1 MTWRWPRAAI
11 ASCASPTAYWLA
23 MSACPPRW
31 PRNDGRR
38 NDGLAMNLAF
48 RLARREMR
56 SGLAG
61 FRLFIACLALGVAA
75 IAGILSFSRAVE
87 EGLRADAR
95 EILGGDVAISL
106 LYREATPEQIE
117 FMKTRGELTRWIDSR
132 AMARPT
138 KSDGRPT
145 LVQLK
150 AVEPGYPLYG
160 AIELKGGGSLA
171 DALARRDNIWGAVV
185 EESALK
191 RMNLTPGDRLRV
203 GDVTVEVRGIIGRE
217 PDRGLNA
224 FASLGPRLM
233 IPFEAVAESG
243 LVQPGS
249 LLNWEYRLRLAPG
262 VSDVA
267 TINALKSRFPDAGW
281 RLRGLAEAGGG
292 IRFWLDR
299 LTQFIGLI
307 GLASLLVGGVGVGNA
322 ISSFLAG
329 RLRTIATM
337 KCLGAPERLIFST
350 YFIELAALAVLG
362 ILVGLALGA
371 ALPFLA
377 QSVIAEVLPVRAR
390 VALYAEPL
398 AVAASF
404 GLLVSLLFALMPLM
418 RARRVPAATLMR
430 GAVVATGG
438 RLPWRDA
445 LLIGTVA
452 MALAAFTIFTADSR
466 AIAGW
471 FVLGAVAAFVAFPL
485 LARLLMMAAA
495 HAGKPRLAGL
505 RLALANLHRP
515 GAPTP
520 IVMLSLGLGLTVLV
534 ATALIEGNLREQLT
548 RRIPSD
554 APAFFF
560 VDIQS
565 TQMPD
570 FEKAL
575 AAVAGAGRLDKVPS
589 LRGRIVRIG
598 GRPVNE
604 MAVPPE
610 ARWAVEGDR
619 GVTYAATPPE
629 GSRIVAGQWW
639 PPDYRGPQLI
649 SFDETLAKAFGLGL
663 GDTITVNVLGRDIDA
678 KIASLRRIEWTT
690 LSINFVFVYSPGI
703 LDKAPHTFL
712 ATVKATPDAEDAIF
726 KTVTEQF
733 PNVTVVR
740 IRDAIETAA
749 DVLGNIGL
757 ASRVIGFLSILAGV
771 LVLAGAMLRTQQRR
785 VHEAVVMKVLGATR
799 ARIAGIFA
807 WEFAALGLATAVAAL
822 GVGTLGAYLVVT
834 RLMRL
839 DWTFLPTVAVAVA
852 LGAMAVTL
860 AFGLAGT
867 LAALRQ
873 RPLALL
879 RNE

>member
-1 MTWRWPRAAI
+1 
-11 ASCASPTAYWLA
+11 
-23 MSACPPRW
+23 
-31 PRNDGRR
+31 
-38 NDGLAMNLAF
+38 
-48 RLARREMR
+48 MR
-56 SGLAG
+56 GGLAG

-75 IAGILSFSRAVE
+75 IAAILSFSRAVE

-95 EILGGDVAISL
+95 EILGGDVAVSL

-117 FMKTRGELTRWIDSR
+117 FLKSRGQFVRWIDSR
-132 AMARPT
+132 AMARPV
-138 KSDGRPT
+138 KPAGRPT

-150 AVEPGYPLYG
+150 AIEPAYPLYG
-160 AIELKGGGSLA
+160 AVELKSGGTLA
-171 DALARRDNIWGAVV
+171 DALAQRDGVWGAVV
-185 EESALK
+185 EEAALR
-191 RMNLTPGDRLRV
+191 RMNIALGDRLRI
-203 GDVTVEVRGIIGRE
+203 GDATVEVRDILTRE

-233 IPFEAVAESG
+233 IPFAAAGETG

-249 LLNWEYRLRLAPG
+249 LLNWEYRLRLPPG
-262 VSDVA
+262 DSDKA
-267 TINALKSRFPDAGW
+267 AIDALKARFPDAGW
-281 RLRGLAEAGGG
+281 RVRGLAEAGGG

-307 GLASLLVGGVGVGNA
+307 GLSSLLVGGVGVGNA
-322 ISSFLAG
+322 IASFLAG
-329 RLRTIATM
+329 RLRTIAIL
-337 KCLGAPERLIFST
+337 KCLGAPERLVFTT
-350 YFIELAALAVLG
+350 YFAQLAALALLGVL
-362 ILVGLALGA
+362 LGVA
-371 ALPFLA
+371 IGGALPFLA
-377 QSVIAEVLPVRAR
+377 QSVIADVLPVRAR
-390 VALYAEPL
+390 VALYAGPI
-398 AVAASF
+398 ATAGTF
-404 GLLVSLLFALMPLM
+404 GLLVALLFTLVPLL
-418 RARRVPAATLMR
+418 RARRIPAATLMR
-430 GAVVATGG
+430 GAVVAVAG

-445 LLIGTVA
+445 LPILA
-452 MALAAFTIFTADSR
+452 AALALAAFTVFTADSR
-466 AIAGW
+466 RIAGW
-471 FVLGAVAAFVAFPL
+471 FVLGAVGAFIAFPL
-485 LARLLMMAAA
+485 LARLLMLVAAR
-495 HAGKPRLAGL
+495 AGKPRLAGL

-548 RRIPSD
+548 KRIPSD

-565 TQMPD
+565 NQMPE
-570 FEKAL
+570 FEKTL
-575 AAVAGAGRLDKVPS
+575 AAIPGAGPLDKVPS
-589 LRGRIVRIG
+589 LRGRIVKIG
-598 GRPVNE
+598 GKPVSE
-604 MAVPPE
+604 IAVPSE

-639 PPDYRGPQLI
+639 PADYRGPQLI
-649 SFDETLAKAFGLGL
+649 SFDEALARAFGLGI
-663 GDTITVNVLGRDIDA
+663 GDTITVNVLGRDIEA
-678 KIASLRRIEWTT
+678 TIASLRRIEWTT
-690 LSINFVFVYSPGI
+690 LSINFVFVYSPGL

-712 ATVKATPDAEDAIF
+712 ATVKAKPDAEDAIF
-726 KTVTEQF
+726 AAVTDHF

-749 DVLGNIGL
+749 GVLGNIGL

-771 LVLAGAMLRTQQRR
+771 LVLAGAMLATQQRR

-822 GVGTLGAYLVVT
+822 GVGTAAAYFVIN
-834 RLMRL
+834 RLMGL
-839 DWTFLPTVAVAVA
+839 DWTFLPAVAVAVA
-852 LGAMAVTL
+852 AGATALTL

-867 LAALRQ
+867 LTALRQ

>member
-1 MTWRWPRAAI
+1 M
-11 ASCASPTAYWLA
+11 
-23 MSACPPRW
+23 
-31 PRNDGRR
+31 
-38 NDGLAMNLAF
+38 
-48 RLARREMR
+48 
-56 SGLAG
+56 
-61 FRLFIACLALGVAA
+61 
-75 IAGILSFSRAVE
+75 
-87 EGLRADAR
+87 
-95 EILGGDVAISL
+95 
-106 LYREATPEQIE
+106 
-117 FMKTRGELTRWIDSR
+117 RWIDSR

-150 AVEPGYPLYG
+150 AVEPAYPLYG
-160 AIELKGGGSLA
+160 TVELQGGSSLA
-171 DALARRDNIWGAVV
+171 DALAKRDGVWGAVV
-185 EESALK
+185 EESALR
-191 RMNLTPGDRLRV
+191 RMNMALGERVKV
-203 GDVTVEVRGIIGRE
+203 GDVTVEVRGIIARE

-233 IPFEAVAESG
+233 IPFEAVTESG
-243 LVQPGS
+243 LIQPGS
-249 LLNWEYRLRLAPG
+249 LLNWEYRLRLPPG
-262 VSDVA
+262 TSDVA
-267 TINALKSRFPDAGW
+267 AINALKGRFPDAGW
-281 RLRGLAEAGGG
+281 RVRGLAEAGGG

-329 RLRTIATM
+329 RLRTIAIM
-337 KCLGAPERLIFST
+337 KCLGAPERLVLST
-350 YFIELAALAVLG
+350 YLIQLSALALLG
-362 ILVGLALGA
+362 VAIGLAIGA

-377 QSVIAEVLPVRAR
+377 QSLIAEVLPVRAR
-390 VALYAEPL
+390 VALYVEPL
-398 AVAASF
+398 AIAGAF
-404 GLLVSLLFALMPLM
+404 GLLVSLMFTLMPLTH
-418 RARRVPAATLMR
+418 ARRVPAATLMR
-430 GAVVATGG
+430 GAVVAASG

-445 LLIGTVA
+445 LLIGAVA

-466 AIAGW
+466 SIAAW
-471 FVLGAVAAFVAFPL
+471 FVLGAVAAFIAFPL
-485 LARLLMMAAA
+485 LARLLMLAAA

-548 RRIPSD
+548 QRIPSD

-565 TQMPD
+565 TQMPA
-570 FEKAL
+570 FEKAI
-575 AAVAGAGRLDKVPS
+575 AAIPGAGALDKVPS
-589 LRGRIVRIG
+589 LRGRIVKLG
-598 GRPVNE
+598 GKPTSEV
-604 MAVPPE
+604 AVPPE
-610 ARWAVEGDR
+610 ARWAVDGDR
-619 GVTYAATPPE
+619 GVTYSATPPE
-629 GSRIVAGQWW
+629 GSRIVAGEWW
-639 PPDYRGPQLI
+639 PTDYHGPQLI
-649 SFDETLAKAFGLGL
+649 SFDEALAKAFGLGL
-663 GDTITVNVLGRDIDA
+663 GDTITVNVLGRDIEA
-678 KIASLRRIEWTT
+678 TIASLRRIEWTT
-690 LSINFVFVYSPGI
+690 LAINFVFVYSPGT

-726 KTVTEQF
+726 KTVTDQF

-749 DVLGNIGL
+749 GVLGNIGL

-771 LVLAGAMLRTQQRR
+771 LVLAGAMLATQQRR

-807 WEFAALGLATAVAAL
+807 WEFAALGLATAIAAL
-822 GVGTLGAYLVVT
+822 GVGTLGAYLVVQ
-834 RLMRL
+834 RLMGL
-839 DWTFLPTVAVAVA
+839 DWIFLPMVAVGVA
-852 LGAMAVTL
+852 LGAMALTL

>member
-1 MTWRWPRAAI
+1 MTLAQPLPLEGEKSPKGGPRL
-11 ASCASPTAYWLA
+11 P
-23 MSACPPRW
+23 
-31 PRNDGRR
+31 
-38 NDGLAMNLAF
+38 LAF
-48 RLARREMR
+48 RLAAREMR
-56 SGLAG
+56 GGLAG

-95 EILGGDVAISL
+95 EILGGDVAVSL

-117 FMKTRGELTRWIDSR
+117 FMKSRGQFVRWIDSR
-132 AMARPT
+132 AMARPV
-138 KSDGRPT
+138 KPHGRPT
-145 LVQLK
+145 LVQMK
-150 AVEPGYPLYG
+150 AVEPDYPLYG
-160 AIELKGGGSLA
+160 VTELKGGGTLA
-171 DALARRDNIWGAVV
+171 DALAQRNGVWGAVV
-185 EESALK
+185 EDSALR
-191 RMNLTPGDRLRV
+191 RMNVALGDRVRI
-203 GDVTVEVRGIIGRE
+203 GDATVEVRDVLTRE

-233 IPFEAVAESG
+233 IPFAAVADTG

-249 LLNWEYRLRLAPG
+249 LLNWEYRLRLPPG
-262 VSDVA
+262 TFDKA
-267 TINALKSRFPDAGW
+267 TIDALKSRFPDAGW
-281 RLRGLAEAGGG
+281 RVRGLAEAGGG

-307 GLASLLVGGVGVGNA
+307 GLSSLLVGGVGVGNA
-322 ISSFLAG
+322 IASFLAG
-329 RLRTIATM
+329 RLRTIAIL
-337 KCLGAPERLIFST
+337 KCLGAPERLVFST
-350 YFIELAALAVLG
+350 YFVQLAALALLGVL
-362 ILVGLALGA
+362 LGVVIGG

-377 QSVIAEVLPVRAR
+377 QSLIADVLPVRAR

-398 AVAASF
+398 AIAGAF
-404 GLLVSLLFALMPLM
+404 GLLVALLFTLVPLL
-418 RARRVPAATLMR
+418 RARRIPAATLMR
-430 GAVVATGG
+430 GAVVAVAG

-445 LLIGTVA
+445 LPILAVA
-452 MALAAFTIFTADSR
+452 LALAAFTIFTADSR
-466 AIAGW
+466 RIAVW
-471 FVLGAVAAFVAFPL
+471 FVLGAVGAFIAFPL
-485 LARLLMMAAA
+485 LARLLMFVAAR
-495 HAGKPRLAGL
+495 AGKPRLAGL

-565 TQMPD
+565 NQIQE
-570 FEKAL
+570 FEKTL
-575 AAVAGAGRLDKVPS
+575 AAIAGAGPLDKVPS

-598 GRPVNE
+598 GKPVSE
-604 MAVPPE
+604 IAVPSE

-619 GVTYAATPPE
+619 GVTYSAKPPE
-629 GSRIVAGQWW
+629 GSRIVAGEWW
-639 PPDYRGPQLI
+639 PADYRGPQLI
-649 SFDETLAKAFGLGL
+649 SFDEALARAFGLGL
-663 GDTITVNVLGRDIDA
+663 GDTITVNVLGRDIEA
-678 KIASLRRIEWTT
+678 TIASLRRIEWTT
-690 LSINFVFVYSPGI
+690 LAINFVFVYSPGL

-712 ATVKATPDAEDAIF
+712 ATVKARPDAEDAIF
-726 KTVTEQF
+726 TAVTDHF

-740 IRDAIETAA
+740 IRDAVETAA
-749 DVLGNIGL
+749 GVLGNIGL

-771 LVLAGAMLRTQQRR
+771 LVLAGAMLATQQRR

-807 WEFAALGLATAVAAL
+807 WEFAALGLATAFAAL
-822 GVGTLGAYLVVT
+822 GVGTAAAYFVIS
-834 RLMRL
+834 RLMGL

-852 LGAMAVTL
+852 LGATALTL

-867 LAALRQ
+867 LSALRQ

>member
-1 MTWRWPRAAI
+1 MI
-11 ASCASPTAYWLA
+11 LA
-23 MSACPPRW
+23 
-31 PRNDGRR
+31 
-38 NDGLAMNLAF
+38 L

-56 SGLAG
+56 SGLGG

-75 IAGILSFSRAVE
+75 IAAILSFSRAIE

-106 LYREATPEQIE
+106 LYREATAEQMAFLRE
-117 FMKTRGELTRWIDSR
+117 RGQLVRWIDSR
-132 AMARPT
+132 AMARPV
-138 KSDGRPT
+138 KADGRPT

-150 AVEPGYPLYG
+150 AVESAYPLYG
-160 AIELKGGGSLA
+160 VLELRGGGSLA
-171 DALARRDNIWGAVV
+171 DALARRDGVWGAVV
-185 EESALK
+185 EEAALR
-191 RMNLTPGDRLRV
+191 RMNLALGDRLRV
-203 GDVTVEVRGIIGRE
+203 GEATVEVRDVIARE

-233 IPFEAVAESG
+233 IPFEAVIDSG

-262 VSDVA
+262 GSDVA
-267 TINALKSRFPDAGW
+267 TITALKSRYPDAGW
-281 RLRGLAEAGGG
+281 RLRGVADAGGG
-292 IRFWLDR
+292 IRSWLDR

-307 GLASLLVGGVGVGNA
+307 GLSSLLVGGVGVGNA

-329 RLRTIATM
+329 RLHTIATL
-337 KCLGAPERLIFST
+337 KCLGAPERLVFAT
-350 YFIELAALAVLG
+350 YFLQLAALALLG
-362 ILVGLALGA
+362 VAIGVAAGA
-371 ALPFLA
+371 ALPFVA
-377 QSVIAEVLPVRAR
+377 QAMIADLLPVRAR
-390 VALYAEPL
+390 IALYAAPL
-398 AVAASF
+398 ATAAAF
-404 GLLVSLLFALMPLM
+404 GLLVSLLFTLVPLM

-430 GAVVATGG
+430 GAVVEQRGLA
-438 RLPWRDA
+438 WRDA
-445 LLIGTVA
+445 LVIGAVA
-452 MALAAFTIFTADSR
+452 MALAAFTVFTADSR
-466 AIAGW
+466 RIAAW
-471 FVLGAVAAFVAFPL
+471 FVVGAGGAFIAFPL
-485 LARLLMMAAA
+485 LARLVMAVAA
-495 HAGKPRLAGL
+495 RAGKPKLAGL

-565 TQMPD
+565 TQMPA
-570 FEKAL
+570 FEKAI
-575 AAVAGAGRLDKVPS
+575 AAVPGAGPLDKVPS

-598 GRPVNE
+598 GKPVNE
-604 MAVPPE
+604 VAVPSE

-619 GVTYAATPPE
+619 GVTYSATPPE
-629 GSRIVAGQWW
+629 GSRIVAGEWW

-649 SFDETLAKAFGLGL
+649 SFDEGLARAFGLGL
-663 GDTITVNVLGRDIDA
+663 GDTITVNVLGRDIEA
-678 KIASLRRIEWTT
+678 RIASLRRIEWTT
-690 LSINFVFVYSPGI
+690 LAINFVFVYSPGT
-703 LDKAPHTFL
+703 LDRAPHTFL
-712 ATVKATPDAEDAIF
+712 ATVKSTPEAEDSIF
-726 KTVTEQF
+726 KAVTDQF

-749 DVLGNIGL
+749 GVLGNIGL

-771 LVLAGAMLRTQQRR
+771 LVLAGAMLATQQRR

-807 WEFAALGLATAVAAL
+807 WEFAFLGLATALAAL
-822 GVGTLGAYLVVT
+822 GVGTLGAWLVIS
-834 RLMRL
+834 RLMGL
-839 DWTFLPTVAVAVA
+839 DWTFLPVVAFAVAV
-852 LGAMAVTL
+852 GAMALTL